1 MQNCIESKIHNVK
14 LPQNQQRLVPFTHF
28 PLTKLL
34 APDFTGDAIVAM
46 ILTFSTKLDRAAE
59 VAETLHFTSRM
70 LGFRIAAK
78 KQGVTVQA
86 QKFED
91 LMARALTRPSES
103 QKPELPMTKAVSVK
117 AQKLHE
123 LEKQQNEELREEV
136 RRLRLQ
142 LEQLEKEVVS
152 PLGALASELKE
163 LAKASETQ
171 PASADLISRARKVMQ
186 DMQEKYPQ
194 DVKMI
199 WANWSED
206 LQPGK
211 IKGDL
216 KEFTQHFR
224 QLEHRVVQHEKDIC
238 SLMERRAALQTM
250 AKNGEAGELHRRQL
264 EAEHA

>member
-34 APDFTGDAIVAM
+34 APDFAGDAIVAM
-46 ILTFSTKLDRAAE
+46 ILTFSTNLDRAAE

-70 LGFRIAAK
+70 LGFKIAAK
-78 KQGVTVQA
+78 KQGVTLEV

-91 LMARALTRPSES
+91 LMSAAAKAAEP
-103 QKPELPMTKAVSVK
+103 QKTELSMTKAVSMKV
-117 AQKLHE
+117 QKIHE

-163 LAKASETQ
+163 LAKASEHQ
-171 PASADLISRARKVMQ
+171 PASADLISWARKVTQ
-186 DMQEKYPQ
+186 DMQEKYPE

-199 WANWSED
+199 WATYQARSKVISRTLRNISESWST
-206 LQPGK
+206 GWCNMRRT
-211 IKGDL
+211 
-216 KEFTQHFR
+216 FTP
-224 QLEHRVVQHEKDIC
+224 
-238 SLMERRAALQTM
+238 
-250 AKNGEAGELHRRQL
+250 
-264 EAEHA
+264 

>member
-1 MQNCIESKIHNVK
+1 
-14 LPQNQQRLVPFTHF
+14 
-28 PLTKLL
+28 
-34 APDFTGDAIVAM
+34 
-46 ILTFSTKLDRAAE
+46 
-59 VAETLHFTSRM
+59 
-70 LGFRIAAK
+70 
-78 KQGVTVQA
+78 
-86 QKFED
+86 
-91 LMARALTRPSES
+91 
-103 QKPELPMTKAVSVK
+103 
-117 AQKLHE
+117 
-123 LEKQQNEELREEV
+123 
-136 RRLRLQ
+136 
-142 LEQLEKEVVS
+142 
-152 PLGALASELKE
+152 
-163 LAKASETQ
+163 
-171 PASADLISRARKVMQ
+171 MQ

-264 EAEHA
+264 EADA